1 MLFLTGATGLVG
13 GAVLARMLRADPALR
28 VAVLVR
34 DPARWRGI
42 DRATPVAG
50 DLCAPGLGMTAGT
63 RAALAREVDLVLHAA
78 ADVVFS
84 RPLDVA
90 RATNVAGTRRVLEL
104 ADEWPCVERLVYV
117 STAFVAGRRTGAIAE
132 ADGDGAAGWVN
143 AYEQSKWE
151 AERLVRAAR
160 RPWVILRP
168 STIVCDDPGGGTVT
182 QYNAVHHAVRLLHR
196 GLVPM
201 IPSAPPP
208 GATVDLVP
216 ADYVAAAIAA
226 LAVRE
231 DLAGRT
237 FHLCAGA
244 GALPVGDLLHSTWE
258 VFARDAAWR
267 RKALPQPVL
276 ADLATYALLE
286 RSIDLTGDESLRRAL
301 RGLSHFAPQLALPKR
316 FETAGADALLGA
328 PAPPVGGYWARIV
341 EHLLV
346 ARWGMAA

>member
-1 MLFLTGATGLVG
+1 MLFLTGATGLLG
-13 GAVLARMLRADPALR
+13 GAVLSRMLRADRALR

-42 DRATPVAG
+42 DRVTPVAG
-50 DLCAPGLGMTAGT
+50 DLCAPGLGLAAEV
-63 RAALAREVDLVLHAA
+63 RAALARDVDLVLHAA

-84 RPLDVA
+84 RPLDIA
-90 RATNVAGTRRVLEL
+90 RATNVEGTRRVLEL
-104 ADEWPCVERLVYV
+104 AHAWPRVERVLYV
-117 STAFVAGRRTGAIAE
+117 STAFVAGRRTGSIAE
-132 ADGDGAAGWVN
+132 AEGNGVAGWVN

-151 AERLVRAAR
+151 AERLVRAAT

-168 STIVCDDPGGGTVT
+168 STVVCDDPAGGAVT

-201 IPSAPPP
+201 IPSAPD
-208 GATVDLVP
+208 ATVDLVP
-216 ADYVAAAIAA
+216 ADYVAGAIAA
-226 LAVRE
+226 LAVHE
-231 DLAGRT
+231 GLAGRT

-244 GALPVGDLLHSTWE
+244 GALAVGDLLQSTWE

-267 RKALPQPVL
+267 RKALPRPVL

-286 RSIDLTGDESLRRAL
+286 RSIDATGDEPLQRAL

-328 PAPPVGGYWARIV
+328 PAPPVSAYWSRVV
-341 EHLLV
+341 EHLV
-346 ARWGMAA
+346 AVRWGMAA

>member
-13 GAVLARMLRADPALR
+13 RAVLARMLRADPALR

-34 DPARWRGI
+34 DPARWRKV
-42 DRATPVAG
+42 DRVTPVAG
-50 DLCAPGLGMTAGT
+50 DLLAPGLGLGADV
-63 RAALAREVDLVLHAA
+63 RAELEREVDLVVHAA

-104 ADEWPCVERLVYV
+104 AGEWPRVERLVYV
-117 STAFVAGRRTGAIAE
+117 STAFVAGRRTGSIAE
-132 ADGDGAAGWVN
+132 ASEDGGAGWVN

-151 AERLVRAAR
+151 AERLVRAAT
-160 RPWVILRP
+160 RPWLILRP
-168 STIVCDDPGGGTVT
+168 STIVCDDPGDGTVT

-201 IPSAPPP
+201 IPSAP

-231 DLAGRT
+231 DLGGRT

-244 GALPVGDLLHSTWE
+244 GALAIGELLERTWE
-258 VFARDAAWR
+258 VFARDAAWK
-267 RKALPQPVL
+267 RKALPRPVL
-276 ADLATYALLE
+276 ADLRTYALLE
-286 RSIDLTGDESLRRAL
+286 RSIDRTGDEALRRSL

-316 FETAGADALLGA
+316 FETAGADTLLGA
-328 PAPPVGGYWARIV
+328 PAPPVGSYWARV
-341 EHLLV
+341 VDHLLT
-346 ARWGMAA
+346 ARWGIAA

>member
-42 DRATPVAG
+42 DRVTPIPG
-50 DLCAPGLGMTAGT
+50 DLRAPGLGMAADV

-84 RPLDVA
+84 RPLDIA
-90 RATNVAGTRRVLEL
+90 RATNVEGTRRVLEL
-104 ADEWPCVERLVYV
+104 ALAWPRVARVVYV
-117 STAFVAGRRTGAIAE
+117 STAFVAGRRTGSIAE
-132 ADGDGAAGWVN
+132 AEEGGAAGWVN

-151 AERLVRAAR
+151 AERLVRAAPL
-160 RPWVILRP
+160 PWVILRP
-168 STIVCDDPGGGTVT
+168 STIVCDDHRAAAVT
-182 QYNAVHHAVRLLHR
+182 QYNAVHHAVRLLRR

-201 IPSAPPP
+201 IPSAP

-226 LAVRE
+226 LAVR
-231 DLAGRT
+231 DGLPGRT
-237 FHLCAGA
+237 VHLCAGA
-244 GALPVGDLLHSTWE
+244 GALPVGDLLQSTWE
-258 VFARDAAWR
+258 VFARDVGWR
-267 RKALPQPVL
+267 RKALPRPLL

-286 RSIDLTGDESLRRAL
+286 RSIDQTGDEPLRRAL

-328 PAPPVGGYWARIV
+328 PAPPVGSYWARVV
-341 EHLLV
+341 EHLLA

>member
-1 MLFLTGATGLVG
+1 MLFLTGATGLLG
-13 GAVLARMLRADPALR
+13 GAVLSRMLRADPALR

-42 DRATPVAG
+42 DRVTPVAG
-50 DLCAPGLGMTAGT
+50 DLCAPGLGMAADV

-84 RPLDVA
+84 RPLAVA
-90 RATNVAGTRRVLEL
+90 RATNVEGTRRVLEL
-104 ADEWPCVERLVYV
+104 AHAWPRVERVVYV
-117 STAFVAGRRTGAIAE
+117 STAFVAGRRTGSIAE
-132 ADGDGAAGWVN
+132 AEEDGAAGWVN

-151 AERLVRAAR
+151 AERLVRAAT
-160 RPWVILRP
+160 RPWVIVRP
-168 STIVCDDPGGGTVT
+168 STVVCDDPGGGAVT

-201 IPSAPPP
+201 IPSAPAP
-208 GATVDLVP
+208 GAAVDLVP
-216 ADYVAAAIAA
+216 ADYVAGAIAA

-231 DLAGRT
+231 GLAGRT

-244 GALPVGDLLHSTWE
+244 GALAVGELLQSTWG

-276 ADLATYALLE
+276 ADRATYALLE
-286 RSIDLTGDESLRRAL
+286 RAIDLTGDEPLRRAL

-316 FETAGADALLGA
+316 FETAGADALRDA
-328 PAPPVGGYWARIV
+328 PAPPVSAYWARVV
-341 EHLLV
+341 EHLLAV
-346 ARWGMAA
+346 RWRIAA